1 MASWNP
7 TTWFDSGETDGD
19 SGSRERRETRKDQ
32 AGGRGRDYV
41 EGHEPPANE
50 WEFGTVKKQRSR
62 ARKQEVDR
70 RTTLPPEL
78 QRNVRNREGVMKPYD
93 PLFLKELAGNW
104 VAQAYIDTMAQ
115 DLATAPWK
123 VTERDEETDV
133 GDTEKAE
140 AERLLEALHP
150 EKSLRDLLEMTA
162 RNTLKLGDGAWVK
175 HYDTSG
181 QLREAIPVDSARMF
195 KRVDTHGLTEGYLQ
209 ASFSERAVEAEF
221 SLGEIVWFEWSS
233 REDHVYG
240 FGPVEKGADVIEVL
254 EELGEKELKDLAE
267 GMPPGIVSV
276 KEDEDTPMAVD
287 AYEKV
292 KDNWDLR
299 EGERHRAIVSMGDWE
314 FTPLQPG
321 YQELQFMERN
331 KMWIQSLG
339 ATFKVNAPYAGFDF
353 QEGNMAQNR
362 AQSEAYKQR
371 GFAVL
376 LRQVQE
382 AINQQLVWEDISEDL
397 KFEFQDLQT
406 VDEKE
411 THAQFQQELA
421 AAAKEW
427 DNLGLDVE
435 LRDEQ
440 IEVEDGLVDAP
451 EDEGGGPFGGAQF
464 SIEES
469 EIASASGVPQSQL
482 EQSAKS
488 LQKAIAL
495 QSETGASA
503 VPDTP
508 EGMEDWHELL
518 ESIAKL
524 GGMVENRES
533 GQVWP
538 AEDGGC
544 LMPPADAL
552 LVHGVN
558 AQIVEGLLED
568 LDLNFAVTA
577 TVQDRTEAGKQGL
590 TKDEVLKLDDAL
602 LAAHQEQIQPEDLSA
617 IEKRTWTDSEA
628 VPDYVKERIGDAIDA
643 GAVFEDIESV
653 PSRTVEALKDL
664 LRENLTQPQGW
675 SLDSVVDDMRDR
687 WPGVS
692 QDKLETVARTE
703 TASVLN
709 EAREQGYED
718 LPSAEDEPRFYW
730 QGPSDSRTTDACEE
744 LKDRTNPD
752 YGGDPVPMDELKS
765 LQEDVHDDHF
775 PSLDF
780 REHNIHPNER
790 HTFIRAVGVDV

>member
-7 TTWFDSGETDGD
+7 TTWFDTDERPSESERRGRTEQSKAD
-19 SGSRERRETRKDQ
+19 ARERGQ
-32 AGGRGRDYV
+32 GYV
-41 EGHEPPANE
+41 EGHAPPENE
-50 WEFGTVKKQRSR
+50 WEFGTVKTSR
-62 ARKQEVDR
+62 TRQRKQEIER

-78 QRNVRNREGVMKPYD
+78 QRHVRNREGIMKPYD
-93 PLFLKELAGNW
+93 ALFLKELATNW

-115 DLATAPWK
+115 DLATAPWQI
-123 VTERDEETDV
+123 TGRDEETNVD
-133 GDTEKAE
+133 DTAISD
-140 AERLLEALHP
+140 AERKMESLHP
-150 EKSLRDLLEMTA
+150 EKSLRDILEMTA

-175 HYDTSG
+175 HYDTAG
-181 QLREAIPVDSARMF
+181 ELREAIPVDSARMF
-195 KRVDTHGLTEGYLQ
+195 KQVDDSGLTEGYLQ
-209 ASFSERAVEAEF
+209 ASYTNRNIEQRFRLEEV
-221 SLGEIVWFEWSS
+221 VWFEWSS

-240 FGPVEKGADVIEVL
+240 YGPVEKGADVIEVL

-276 KEDEDTPMAVD
+276 KEDEETPMAVD

-314 FTPLQPG
+314 FTPLSPG

-362 AQSEAYKQR
+362 AQSQAYKQR
-371 GFAVL
+371 GFHVL

-382 AINQQLVWEDISEDL
+382 AINRQLVWVDLSEDL
-397 KFEFQDLQT
+397 KFEFEDLQT

-421 AAAKEW
+421 SAAEQW
-427 DNLGLDVE
+427 DNLGLSVE

-440 IEVEDGLVDAP
+440 LEIEQGEVDAP
-451 EDEGGGPFGGAQF
+451 EDTGGGPFGGAAF
-464 SIEES
+464 SVEES
-469 EIASASGVPQSQL
+469 EVNSASGVPEAEMEAAQKAVAVQSQ
-482 EQSAKS
+482 
-488 LQKAIAL
+488 
-495 QSETGASA
+495 TGAA
-503 VPDTP
+503 GVPDTP
-508 EGMEDWHELL
+508 DGMADWHELV

-524 GGMVENRES
+524 GGMVEDRET

-538 AEDGGC
+538 DEGGDS
-544 LMPPADAL
+544 LLPPTDTL

-558 AQIVEGLLED
+558 ETIVQGLLAD
-568 LDLNFAVTA
+568 LDDLSLTVTQ
-577 TVQDRTEAGKQGL
+577 TERDRTEAGKGGL
-590 TKDEVLKLDDAL
+590 TKAEVATLDKTL
-602 LAAHQEQIQPEDLSA
+602 LQAHRAQIQPESLAD
-617 IEKRTWTDSEA
+617 IEKRVWQDSEA

-643 GAVFEDIESV
+643 GAVFQDIESI

-675 SLDSVVDDMRDR
+675 SLESVVDDMRDR

-692 QDKLETVARTE
+692 EDKLETVARTE

-718 LPSAEDEPRFYW
+718 LPGAEDEPRFYW
-730 QGPSDSRTTDACEE
+730 QGPSPRGRSR
-744 LKDRTNPD
+744 R
-752 YGGDPVPMDELKS
+752 
-765 LQEDVHDDHF
+765 
-775 PSLDF
+775 
-780 REHNIHPNER
+780 
-790 HTFIRAVGVDV
+790 